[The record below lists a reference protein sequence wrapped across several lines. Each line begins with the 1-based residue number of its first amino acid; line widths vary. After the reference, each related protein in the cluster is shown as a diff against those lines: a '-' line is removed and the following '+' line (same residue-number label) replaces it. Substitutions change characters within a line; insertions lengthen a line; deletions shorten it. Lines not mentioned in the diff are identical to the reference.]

1 MTERERVIATLAR
14 AVSDHKLT
22 EQQAADILRAYD
34 AGETAARL
42 PIPPAEAGQGLDE
55 DEIAL
60 ALLLLL
66 ALWRE
71 EGATIPATFAARLS
85 WARRLADGFQADARA
100 LAARLGR
107 GELTLAEWQRSA
119 ETLIRRNIIQ
129 QARMGGGLQ
138 ASRASAQGLRGIYQ
152 EQAAYL
158 SRFADEIAA
167 REMAGL
173 PMSEAQIGQR
183 TGLYA
188 GRGYGQF
195 FREYETSGDGAAGW
209 GWVYRYEA
217 RDDNRTCYPCAEA
230 EGYYLPGDGP
240 YPGEVCLGGGH
251 CRCSRWPEYNP
262 AVYVG
267 LTGG

>member
-1 MTERERVIATLAR
+1 MTEREQVIATLAR
-14 AVSDHKLT
+14 AVIDRKLT
-22 EQQAADILRAYD
+22 EQQAGAILRAYD

-42 PIPPAEAGQGLDE
+42 PIPPQEAGQGLDE

-71 EGATIPATFAARLS
+71 QGAAIPATFAARLG
-85 WARRLADGFQADARA
+85 WARRLADGFQADAA
-100 LAARLGR
+100 GLAARLSR

-119 ETLIRRNIIQ
+119 ETLIRRNITQ
-129 QARMGGGLQ
+129 QAHTGGGLRS
-138 ASRASAQGLRGIYQ
+138 ARASAQGLRGIYQ

-167 REMAGL
+167 RQMAGL
-173 PMSEAQIGQR
+173 PMSEAQIAQR
-183 TGLYA
+183 LGMYA

-195 FREYETSGDGAAGW
+195 FREYETSGDGSAGW
-209 GWVYRYEA
+209 GWVYRYDA
-217 RDDNRTCYPCAEA
+217 RDDNRTCYRCIEA

-251 CRCSRWPEYNP
+251 CRCSRTPEYNP
-262 AVYVG
+262 EMYAA
-267 LTGG
+267 LTG

>member
-1 MTERERVIATLAR
+1 MTERQQIAALLAR
-14 AVSDHKLT
+14 AVADGKLS
-22 EQQAADILRAYD
+22 EAEAAEILRAYD
-34 AGETAARL
+34 AGESAALL
-42 PIPPAEAGQGLDE
+42 PIPATDTGQGLDE

-71 EGATIPATFAARLS
+71 DGAAIPATFAARLR

-107 GELTLAEWQRSA
+107 AELTLAEWQDEA
-119 ETLIRRNIIQ
+119 QTLLRRNLIQ
-129 QARMGGGLQ
+129 QARMGGGLRGTT
-138 ASRASAQGLRGIYQ
+138 AGMQGLRTIYQ

-167 REMAGL
+167 RGMAGL

-183 TGLYA
+183 LGLYA

-209 GWVYRYEA
+209 GWVYYYEA
-217 RDDNRTCYPCAEA
+217 RDDSHTCYPCADA

-240 YPGEVCLGGGH
+240 YPGEVCLGGGY
-251 CRCSRWPEYNP
+251 CRCSRTPVYDP
-262 AVYVG
+262 AIYADLAG
-267 LTGG
+267 